1 MSTMK
6 KLFVIAAAAA
16 LLLAAFSPLQQ
27 EKDNGKIRIGAPD
40 DTGGMIIHYLVHE
53 KGYGDAEVRHDFE
66 LYPVKDCCSSTS
78 QWALSSNQYD
88 LAVMCPDAAES
99 LLEKDGRFEIVSPFL
114 MNSDIVVVKPGLSPQ
129 KIGIS
134 QNRNH
139 QAQIVASLFSRDCA
153 TAPMLPA
160 AIPYAYEKNA
170 VDGVVVD
177 ALRGFTMTGD
187 KLPAAAG
194 EAGHITYVL
203 VVNKGFKED
212 ARYQEFL
219 RLFEE
224 SVKELNQPDIL
235 REEIRKYK
243 GIDFSREEVNQWNRL
258 GIKHVFTIPEMH
270 A

>member
-6 KLFVIAAAAA
+6 KLFVIAAAVV
-16 LLLAAFSPLQQ
+16 LLLTAFLYPQRGG
-27 EKDNGKIRIGAPD
+27 DNGKVKIGAPD
-40 DTGGMIIHYLVHE
+40 DTGGMIIHYLIHE
-53 KGYGDAEVRHDFE
+53 KGYGDAEVQHDFE

-99 LLEKDGRFEIVSPFL
+99 LLEKDERFEIISPCL
-114 MNSDIVVVKPGLSPQ
+114 INSDIAVVKPGFTPQ
-129 KIGIS
+129 KIGIA

-139 QAQIVASLFSRDCA
+139 QKQIVVDVFGQNCA

-160 AIPYAYEKNA
+160 SIPYAYEKNA

-187 KLPAAAG
+187 KLPATAG

-203 VVNKGFKED
+203 VVNKSFKED
-212 ARYQEFL
+212 PRYQQFL
-219 RLFEE
+219 GLFQQ
-224 SVKELNQPDIL
+224 SVKELNNPDIL
-235 REEIRKYK
+235 IEEIRKYK
-243 GIDFSREEVNQWNRL
+243 NIDFSREEVNQWNRL
-258 GIKHVFTIPEMH
+258 GIKHVFTIPEM
-270 A
+270 